1 MLLEVGNQAPDFSL
15 PNQDGEMVSLSDLK
29 GQKVIIWFY
38 PKANTPG

>member
-1 MLLEVGNQAPDFSL
+1 MLLEVGNNAPDFNL
-15 PNQDGEMVSLSDLK
+15 PNQDDKTVSLSDLK